1 MEGTS
6 STLDMHADGDV
17 LRTNSSVA
25 APNAGSREISAIPKK
40 RFIDNEGGQQKRRK
54 ANDKASV
61 PQPDRDAT
69 VLPAVPVGPKEKSR
83 EELRQAILA
92 AGKHISFSQPRIDD
106 LNRAA
111 QSLGLP
117 DCQGP
122 EDKWSIKGLLRP
134 LYHHQLL
141 ALHFMLGR
149 ELSPGAPYGGL
160 NADAMGLGKTA
171 EALATMVMNPPVE
184 GDIQEGRKVTLWV
197 APKNSHAQIKDAV
210 RKFCCPT
217 KLSNVLIYDKAALK
231 KTHED
236 NLDTFLQN
244 QDIIIVTY
252 ESLSRDCQ
260 AELIAKRGPMDH
272 LTPELFRAKYIDK
285 FGPLMKIQYYRVIL
299 DEAHRIKNTE
309 AQMLRACSCL
319 DTKYRWCLTGT
330 PLLNSVAEI
339 YPYFIFL
346 QIPEVKNQNHSFEA
360 LCQIHEGTARLNDIL
375 KKIMI
380 RRKTSDTILDRPLI
394 ELPTAHREVVSV
406 TQTKDERVIYKWFAK
421 KFRESFNKQ
430 LNVREYRERKGDEKR
445 AFCIVNILRL
455 RQMACDMSLIE
466 YMIVRLSEFQDV
478 QQMVRE
484 LSDQSGVNAFYDM
497 ISQWCE
503 DQQRKLDTDS
513 TSSTETP
520 AQGAEADTSTWE
532 SDTPKYFMKPN
543 LTFESR
549 YFDNTTARPMFL
561 GSKMRAIK
569 GSIRKHLTDG
579 PDDKLLIFNEFIY
592 CAKLVGHILDDM
604 KIKHVYY
611 SGSHSLDVRD
621 EAIEVFKSEPEIRV
635 MILSMKCGCEAL
647 NLAFANRVITIEPW
661 WNKGLEAQAFARV
674 YRFGQ
679 EKEVYH
685 TRIISTKAIETPV
698 VALQDAKEIT
708 IENALEGKFS
718 GQISSLE
725 QAARLLGRVVYDD
738 RGKIISVMDDNDEDS
753 DIE

>member
-6 STLDMHADGDV
+6 STLPMHAHGDA
-17 LRTNSSVA
+17 LSTNSSIA
-25 APNAGSREISAIPKK
+25 APNAGSRELPAIPKK
-40 RFIDNEGGQQKRRK
+40 RFLDDEGGQQKRRK

-69 VLPAVPVGPKEKSR
+69 FLPAVPVGRKEKSR

-92 AGKHISFSQPRIDD
+92 AGKNISFSQPRIDD
-106 LNRAA
+106 LNTAA
-111 QSLGLP
+111 RSLGLP

-122 EDKWSIKGLLRP
+122 EDKWSIEGLLRP

-149 ELSPGAPYGGL
+149 ELSLDAPYGGL
-160 NADAMGLGKTA
+160 NADAMGLGKTV
-171 EALATMVMNPPVE
+171 EALATMVMNPPAE
-184 GDIQEGRKVTLWV
+184 GDNQEGRKVTLWV
-197 APKNSHAQIKDAV
+197 APKNSHAQIRDAV

-231 KTHED
+231 KTHAD
-236 NLDTFLQN
+236 NLDSFLQN

-252 ESLSRDCQ
+252 ESLIRDCQ
-260 AELIAKRGPMDH
+260 AELIAKRGPMEC
-272 LTPELFRAKYIDK
+272 LTPELFRAEYIDK

-309 AQMLRACSCL
+309 AQTLRACSCL

-330 PLLNSVAEI
+330 PLNVVSEI

-346 QIPEVKNQNHSFEA
+346 QIPEVKNQNDSFEA
-360 LCQIHEGTARLNDIL
+360 LCQIHEGTTKLNDIL

-380 RRKTSDTILDRPLI
+380 RRKTGDTILDRALI
-394 ELPTAHREVVSV
+394 ELPIAHREVISV
-406 TQTKDERVIYKWFAK
+406 TQTKQERVIYKWFAE
-421 KFRESFNKQ
+421 KFRESFNQQ
-430 LNVREYRERKGDEKR
+430 LNVREYHKRKGDQER
-445 AFCIVNILRL
+445 TFSIVNILRL

-466 YMIVRLSEFQDV
+466 YMIERPREFQRV
-478 QQMVRE
+478 QQMIGV
-484 LSDQSGVNAFYDM
+484 LSDQSG
-497 ISQWCE
+497 
-503 DQQRKLDTDS
+503 
-513 TSSTETP
+513 
-520 AQGAEADTSTWE
+520 GAEANTSTWE
-532 SDTPKYFMKPN
+532 SDTPKYFIKPN

-549 YFDNTTARPMFL
+549 YFANTTDRPMFL

-569 GSIRKHLTDG
+569 ESIQKHLTDG

-592 CAKLVGHILDDM
+592 CAKLVGHILDNM

-611 SGSHSLDVRD
+611 SGSHSLDVRN
-621 EAIEVFKSEPEIRV
+621 EAIEVFKSEPQTKV

-679 EKEVYH
+679 DKAVYH
-685 TRIISTKAIETPV
+685 TRIISTKTIETPM
-698 VALQDAKEIT
+698 VALQYAKEIT

-718 GQISSLE
+718 GEISSLE

-738 RGKIISVMDDNDEDS
+738 RGKIISVVDDDEDS
-753 DIE
+753 DTE